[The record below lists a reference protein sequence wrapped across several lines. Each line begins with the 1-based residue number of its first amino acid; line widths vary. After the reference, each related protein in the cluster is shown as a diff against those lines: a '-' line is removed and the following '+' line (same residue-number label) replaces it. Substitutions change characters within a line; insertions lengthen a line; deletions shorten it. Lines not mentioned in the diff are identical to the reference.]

1 MVIYMGDREGDV
13 MKDFWVWELDAGRRV
28 KRFVR
33 AEEGRIEFD
42 PSSNDLVLKVFNASA
57 ELRDEDNLDAMSN
70 TDVRPITFGN
80 TEFKLSLEKILE
92 SDSPSGSR
100 QNT

>member
-13 MKDFWVWELDAGRRV
+13 MKDGSGSWTRQAREAFCW
-28 KRFVR
+28 

-57 ELRDEDNLDAMSN
+57 ELRDEENLDAMSRTYGRLRLAIQSSSSRWKRSGERRSKRLRRN
-70 TDVRPITFGN
+70 T
-80 TEFKLSLEKILE
+80 
-92 SDSPSGSR
+92 
-100 QNT
+100 